1 MEKTGTTMKYN
12 KVVELH
18 PRSEDVERSVSSRS
32 LPDESGRKSG
42 VPETSIHGVQGGSVE
57 TANTGGVI
65 HGGMGNTYNL
75 IQVSLKEE
83 ALTAMITGRGL
94 GTLKNNIALKSTQ
107 VTIVDTTDTS
117 LSETKSRVRLDSAPS
132 DKDVMV
138 EDGQEAATEAA
149 AEAAAVAE
157 AVESGNDGDHIDN
170 IKSSLVSM
178 LKSTMG
184 ILFRG
189 RDASQLEECMPC
201 VELRR
206 PDVILQ
212 SKRLSIDRC
221 DVETECEN
229 TDDLVE
235 GDWVIVSPEGE
246 RASCS
251 TPVLHGESPDLSSD
265 ACCVPYQVSVN
276 ELATIRVDVDNTD
289 HAGMPVQIPF
299 DTGGSHLNGGTGGCA
314 SAQYASSKHPDT
326 KEIRLGNQVKEC
338 TTAQENRDFK
348 ISGDATPTR
357 DAADGCWTPGMFT
370 SGHASRETEGGEMM
384 HKHLLE
390 QWKQL
395 DERDRDIVQELLNSV
410 IHHGKHQSE
419 ALRKL
424 LPMLRSMS
432 REIAPGVPIRHNQVV
447 EDSYVRLFTKELT
460 DIECDLSQK
469 TATNVANYIL
479 TIGRNNP
486 QSLSEICNEMDRLD
500 QISYE

>member
-1 MEKTGTTMKYN
+1 MEKTGTTMEYN

-42 VPETSIHGVQGGSVE
+42 VPETSIHGVEGGSVE

-65 HGGMGNTYNL
+65 YGGMGNTYNL

-94 GTLKNNIALKSTQ
+94 GTLKNNIALRSNQ
-107 VTIVDTTDTS
+107 VSLVDTTGTS
-117 LSETKSRVRLDSAPS
+117 LSETKSRVRLDSTSS
-132 DKDVMV
+132 DKGVTV
-138 EDGQEAATEAA
+138 EDGQKAATEAA
-149 AEAAAVAE
+149 AEAVAEAVAE
-157 AVESGNDGDHIDN
+157 A
-170 IKSSLVSM
+170 
-178 LKSTMG
+178 
-184 ILFRG
+184 
-189 RDASQLEECMPC
+189 LEECMPV

-212 SKRLSIDRC
+212 SKRLSVDRC
-221 DVETECEN
+221 DVETDCEN
-229 TDDLVE
+229 TDDLVKS
-235 GDWVIVSPEGE
+235 GWVIVSPEGE

-251 TPVLHGESPDLSSD
+251 TPVLHGESADKSSD
-265 ACCVPYQVSVN
+265 ACSIPYQVRVN
-276 ELATIRVDVDNTD
+276 ELATIRQSERVDVDNTD

-299 DTGGSHLNGGTGGCA
+299 DTGGSHLNGGTADCA

-338 TTAQENRDFK
+338 TTAHENMDFK
-348 ISGDATPTR
+348 KGGDGTSTR
-357 DAADGCWTPGMFT
+357 DAADGCWTPGMVT
-370 SGHASRETEGGEMM
+370 SRHTRRETETEEMLL
-384 HKHLLE
+384 KHLLE
-390 QWKQL
+390 QWKQV
-395 DERDRDIVQELLNSV
+395 DERDRAIVQELLNSV

-424 LPMLRSMS
+424 LPMLRNMS
-432 REIAPGVPIRHNQVV
+432 REIAPGGPIPHNQVV
-447 EDSYVRLFTKELT
+447 KDSYIRLFTKELT

-486 QSLSEICNEMDRLD
+486 KSLSEICNEMDRLD

>member
-1 MEKTGTTMKYN
+1 MEKTGTNMEYN

-18 PRSEDVERSVSSRS
+18 PRSEDVERSVSSRG

-65 HGGMGNTYNL
+65 HGGMGNTYNHVYFHFNG
-75 IQVSLKEE
+75 IGSQED
-83 ALTAMITGRGL
+83 
-94 GTLKNNIALKSTQ
+94 NIALKSRLGTRDDC
-107 VTIVDTTDTS
+107 IKDTS
-117 LSETKSRVRLDSAPS
+117 LTERKSRVRLDSAS
-132 DKDVMV
+132 EKHVMV
-138 EDGQEAATEAA
+138 EHQDQQHTRDAA
-149 AEAAAVAE
+149 A
-157 AVESGNDGDHIDN
+157 ESGNDDHHLDN
-170 IKSSLVSM
+170 SKPSFLSVLYN
-178 LKSTMG
+178 TMG
-184 ILFRG
+184 ILFRTS
-189 RDASQLEECMPC
+189 DETQLEECMPC

-206 PDVILQ
+206 PGLNLQ
-212 SKRLSIDRC
+212 SKRLSVDRC
-221 DVETECEN
+221 DVETECGN

-246 RASCS
+246 NASCS
-251 TPVLHGESPDLSSD
+251 KPVLHGESPDKSSD
-265 ACCVPYQVSVN
+265 ACSIPYQVRVN

-326 KEIRLGNQVKEC
+326 KDIRLGNQVKEC
-338 TTAQENRDFK
+338 TTAHENMDFK
-348 ISGDATPTR
+348 TGGDGTPTR
-357 DAADGCWTPGMFT
+357 DAADGCWTPGMVP
-370 SGHASRETEGGEMM
+370 SRHVNRETEGREMM
-384 HKHLLE
+384 LKHLLE
-390 QWKQL
+390 QLKQV
-395 DERDRDIVQELLNSV
+395 DERDRPIVQELLNSV

-447 EDSYVRLFTKELT
+447 EDSCVRLFTKELT

-486 QSLSEICNEMDRLD
+486 KSLSEICNEMDRLD